1 MNENNS
7 VPVPAVAAKPEL
19 ISFDALLSASWKG
32 YKRNFVNFLE
42 MYLRGLVGLLP
53 LLAVG
58 ILAAILF
65 LWLNLDQFGLYILI
79 GILGVAAILWS
90 IYYGVRAKIGSILI
104 LKTEGV
110 SVKENFEKSKSF
122 FWAYLV
128 VSVATSILIFLA
140 FLLLIVP
147 GIILAVFWAFVTIL
161 VVLEDKKS
169 VGEAIKRSK
178 ELVKGY
184 WWPVFGRFLFIGLIA
199 FLISMVLSIPLS
211 FFDESGKQVFSAV
224 TNVFWALVSPF
235 FLVYSYLLYKDLDA
249 KKKA

>member
-19 ISFDALLSASWKG
+19 ISFDALLSASWKS
-32 YKRNFVNFLE
+32 YKRNFINFLE
-42 MYLRGLVGLLP
+42 MYLRGLIGLLP

-58 ILAAILF
+58 ILAAVLF
-65 LWLNLDQFGLYILI
+65 LWLNLNQFNLYVLV

-110 SVKENFEKSKSF
+110 SVKEHFEKSKSF
-122 FWAYLV
+122 FWSYLA
-128 VSVATSILIFLA
+128 VSLVTSILIFLA

-147 GIILAVFWAFVTIL
+147 GVILAVFWAFTTIL
-161 VVLEDKKS
+161 VVLEDKKTVS
-169 VGEAIKRSK
+169 EAISRSK

-184 WWPVFGRFLFIGLIA
+184 WWPIFTRFFFIGVLA
-199 FLISMVLSIPLS
+199 FLISFILSAPLPLLN
-211 FFDESGKQVFSAV
+211 DSGKQVFSAV

-235 FLVYSYLLYKDLDA
+235 FLVYSFLLYKDLDA

>member
-7 VPVPAVAAKPEL
+7 VPVPAVVAKPEL
-19 ISFDALLSASWKG
+19 ISFDALLSASWKS
-32 YKRNFVNFLE
+32 YKRNFINFLE
-42 MYLRGLVGLLP
+42 MYLRGLIGLLP

-58 ILAAILF
+58 ILAAVLF

-104 LKTEGV
+104 LQTEGV
-110 SVKENFEKSKSF
+110 SVKENFEKSKNF
-122 FWAYLV
+122 FWSYLG
-128 VSVATSILIFLA
+128 VSIVTSILIFLA
-140 FLLLIVP
+140 TLLLIIP
-147 GIILAVFWAFVTIL
+147 GIILAVSWAFVTML
-161 VVLEDKKS
+161 VVLEDKKG

-184 WWPVFGRFLFIGLIA
+184 WWPVFGRFFFVGVLAL
-199 FLISMVLSIPLS
+199 LISVVLSIPLS
-211 FFDESGKQVFSAV
+211 FLDDRGQQVFSAV

-235 FLVYSYLLYKDLDA
+235 FLVFSYLLYKDLDA